1 MACRLS
7 EVILVT
13 AGLRAAQLIQQLL
26 GKLLP
31 KLAHSWKFRDEK
43 NDMFGTSLLSIFH
56 VLVGLWLGSSVV
68 SFCPKK
74 RNLNQSGDMMMILTR
89 HPTWSPGKDLISQW
103 LQASTRGH
111 RRQPQNALPNLGIVY
126 STNLCRK
133 LRMVLGWRML
143 LEGLQ
148 YSNADIARTPWT
160 EEGRMERCNTTQVST
175 ALGGYRS
182 TFESHCV
189 VLDPCLDP

>member
-13 AGLRAAQLIQQLL
+13 PGLQAAQLIQQLL

-56 VLVGLWLGSSVV
+56 VLVGLWLGSSWCLIL
-68 SFCPKK
+68 SKK

-89 HPTWSPGKDLISQW
+89 HPTGSPGKDLISQW
-103 LQASTRGH
+103 LQASTPGH
-111 RRQPQNALPNLGIVY
+111 LDTGDRWWSKGQPKNALPNLGIVY
-126 STNLCRK
+126 STNLRRK

-148 YSNADIARTPWT
+148 
-160 EEGRMERCNTTQVST
+160 
-175 ALGGYRS
+175 
-182 TFESHCV
+182 
-189 VLDPCLDP
+189 